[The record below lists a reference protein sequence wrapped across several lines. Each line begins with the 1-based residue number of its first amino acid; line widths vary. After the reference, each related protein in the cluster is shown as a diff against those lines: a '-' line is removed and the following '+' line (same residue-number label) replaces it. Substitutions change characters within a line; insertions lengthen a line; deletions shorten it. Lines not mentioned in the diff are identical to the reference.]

1 MMQDKRKIIYQAYET
16 KQFVIECTETITWI
30 KEKAKLIQDTEA
42 LGNDLTAVIA
52 LQRRL
57 AGMERDLSAIEG
69 KIRGLTD
76 EADRLCAEVRQFS
89 NEKEAAA
96 LKLRFLKHIG
106 ELQPLNYLV
115 FHWKLLL
122 LRCSLIFLLLLGFN
136 VLFRPLHEVGKN

>member
-76 EADRLCAEVRQFS
+76 EADRLCAEVR
-89 NEKEAAA
+89 
-96 LKLRFLKHIG
+96 
-106 ELQPLNYLV
+106 
-115 FHWKLLL
+115 
-122 LRCSLIFLLLLGFN
+122 
-136 VLFRPLHEVGKN
+136 

>member
-1 MMQDKRKIIYQAYET
+1 MHLELSRNGEIWRLFRSSKHAIFRVFQAYET

-76 EADRLCAEVRQFS
+76 EADRLCAEVSERKIGSEFS
-89 NEKEAAA
+89 NKYKR
-96 LKLRFLKHIG
+96 LRKLFKRS
-106 ELQPLNYLV
+106 YV
-115 FHWKLLL
+115 M
-122 LRCSLIFLLLLGFN
+122 S
-136 VLFRPLHEVGKN
+136 V

>member
-1 MMQDKRKIIYQAYET
+1 MKLVNDLANNLINRPQPHPDAEKVEARQNKLNETWERIREMMKEKRKIIYQAYET

-76 EADRLCAEVRQFS
+76 EADRLCAEVSFS
-89 NEKEAAA
+89 IVVYK
-96 LKLRFLKHIG
+96 IT
-106 ELQPLNYLV
+106 
-115 FHWKLLL
+115 
-122 LRCSLIFLLLLGFN
+122 S
-136 VLFRPLHEVGKN
+136 